1 MLTEKRI
8 GLWKEGTPLK
18 RTHLAL
24 PILTGAKGPQQG
36 TSQAPFAQVAGV
48 FRAALLLG
56 ACGGFALACILTVSS
71 MSGVSLGTWWLA
83 LAQAHGDLQLFGWAG
98 LFVVGVSLH
107 FLPRLRGAPLVATWP
122 IGWLIAFQVCALALR
137 AVAQPLLILT
147 GGLLWRVALVS
158 SGALEFIALCGI
170 VLLLVLTFL
179 RGPALNKRPAFI
191 ATLPFIA
198 CAYLSLALAA
208 LVNLIN
214 LSITSGLV
222 APVGDLLCVTLG
234 LFGFLIPMALGMSAR
249 SLPMYAGLEA
259 FPPRQLFSLAFLYI
273 AGLFIFCVSLP
284 GGWARVEGLGSLLIG
299 GTLICFVVLFLRA
312 IRARGKLPVKVQR
325 LAPAPEA
332 LSRAYGA
339 RVSRERQSY
348 GPFVALVASS
358 YLWLLLGGVLLAI
371 NGLSDLAG
379 LSVPIADDAIRHT
392 LTIGFVSLLICG
404 IAPRMLPGFSGG
416 TIRAAWLVSATL
428 WLGNLAAL
436 FRVGSLLLAPWLTL
450 GTLNLGEIAFGC
462 SGILGL
468 ALAICLACNLW
479 PALRA
484 PQIQVAT
491 RPGEEQRANQETSQ
505 D

>member
-1 MLTEKRI
+1 MTTRGKHSARE
-8 GLWKEGTPLK
+8 
-18 RTHLAL
+18 ADS
-24 PILTGAKGPQQG
+24 QQV
-36 TSQAPFAQVAGV
+36 AFAQVALV

-56 ACGGFALACILTVSS
+56 AGGGFMLACVLTVTS
-71 MSGVSLGTWWLA
+71 MVGVPLGIWWLA

-107 FLPRLRGAPLVATWP
+107 FLPRLRGAPLIATWP
-122 IGWLIAFQVCALALR
+122 IGWFIALQVGALALR
-137 AVAQPLLILT
+137 AIAQPLLALT
-147 GGLLWRVALVS
+147 DGVFWRVALLG
-158 SGALEFIALCGI
+158 SGVLEFCALLGI
-170 VLLLVLTFL
+170 VLLLGLTAR
-179 RGPALNKRPAFI
+179 RGPALRKRPAFL
-191 ATLPFIA
+191 ATLPFLA

-214 LSITSGLV
+214 LCTTSGLV
-222 APVGDLLCVTLG
+222 EPIGDLLCVTLG

-249 SLPMYAGLEA
+249 SLPMYAGLES

-273 AGLFIFCVSLP
+273 TGLLLFCASL
-284 GGWARVEGLGSLLIG
+284 LGSWLRLESLSGLLIG
-299 GTLICFVVLFLRA
+299 GVLIGFVSLFLRA
-312 IRARGKLPVKVQR
+312 MRTRGKLPVKVQR

-332 LSRAYGA
+332 LARSYKE
-339 RVSRERQSY
+339 RVSRERQSS

-371 NGLSDLAG
+371 NGLSG
-379 LSVPIADDAIRHT
+379 LLSFPLSITDDAIRHT

-416 TIRAAWLVSATL
+416 AIRSARLVSATL

-436 FRVGSLLLAPWLTL
+436 FRVGSLLLAPWLIL
-450 GTLNLGEIAFGC
+450 GTFNLGQILFGC

-479 PALRA
+479 PALRS
-484 PQIQVAT
+484 PHHRIE
-491 RPGEEQRANQETSQ
+491 G
-505 D
+505 